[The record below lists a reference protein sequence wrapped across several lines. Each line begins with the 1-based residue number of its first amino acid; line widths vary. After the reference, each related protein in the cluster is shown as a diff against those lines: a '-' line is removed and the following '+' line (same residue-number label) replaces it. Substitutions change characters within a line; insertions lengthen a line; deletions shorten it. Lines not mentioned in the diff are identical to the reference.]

1 MLKAKSHGLKV
12 KIKMV
17 GIFMS
22 NYYVQ
27 IKEYQTDN
35 TIKEVGPYTE
45 HRANKVDGGLN
56 VNLNHD
62 KYFTLITQK

>member
-1 MLKAKSHGLKV
+1 M
-12 KIKMV
+12 
-17 GIFMS
+17 FMS

-27 IKEYQTDN
+27 IKKYQTDN

-45 HRANKVDGGLN
+45 NRANKVDGGLN